1 MEYIKDNIP
10 KGSKR
15 PGYPMVA
22 QYLTLHSTANPNSTA
37 KNERAWLT
45 NPTNTR
51 IASWHIVSDEKEAIE
66 AVPLNEVAWH
76 AGDANGTGNRGSIG
90 IEICESGNREKT
102 LANAV
107 EMTVRLLKERKW
119 GVDKLR
125 RHFDWSGKI
134 CPRIMSANG
143 WQGWAKFKA
152 EVEQKLIPA
161 INIII
166 NGRRADRLTARLLNG
181 RTEVL
186 VSGQW
191 IALRDMVNLIPAATL
206 RWDVTTQTA
215 EVRIP

>member
-1 MEYIKDNIP
+1 
-10 KGSKR
+10 
-15 PGYPMVA
+15 VA

-51 IASWHIVSDEKEAIE
+51 IASWHLVVDETEAIE
-66 AVPLNEVAWH
+66 AIPLNEVAWH
-76 AGDANGTGNRGSIG
+76 AGDSNGTGNRGSIG

-107 EMTVRLLKERKW
+107 QLVADMLKERKW

-143 WQGWAKFKA
+143 WAEWAKFKA

-206 RWDVTTQTA
+206 RWDVVTQTA